1 MIDFKALFRQAIE
14 AKASDIHLQGGHAPI
29 LRVHGSLVRAGK
41 EAGLRCMVIA
51 RRTRAEAVEAAERFR
66 ASAPVDYLV
75 SQANYVDR
83 SDSQMIRDAYARASD
98 EWPAPWLWTGAV
110 RTHGMLEISNISRE
124 VRPSLRGTFGSYIL
138 LYPVTEVQFEWEQ
151 EAKRWYGKEVEITG
165 VFGQGADQ
173 STMQVYYNLVF
184 WAYLGPPDKELP
196 KDVKSQL
203 VSLEELLSRPGKY
216 DNKVVHVVGKFR
228 GQNLYGDLPAR
239 SQRNSGDWVIKDDLY
254 AVWVSGRKPKGPG
267 WELDASLKR
276 DTGKW
281 IEVVGR
287 PETRN
292 GVTYIKAM
300 QVRITDPPRPTAD
313 AAPPPPPPERPKVPP
328 VVVFALP
335 LDGEGDVPSDSRFV
349 VQFNKDMDEATFKDH
364 VMLRYV
370 GPVLPGDR
378 EFDGVKL
385 SYDQGRRA
393 LTVDPGDVLRPG
405 RQIELM
411 LLPGIS
417 DLDGLTLV
425 ARPGKQFDGAADVLR
440 FRVGT

>member
-1 MIDFKALFRQAIE
+1 MVALIHAVGDHRCRRGPGPARRPHCAGPGRPRPQPLRSALRHAGGRVAVRPGAEPDGVQQPVGAHERPARDLDRDPGAPHLRAHRLHDQHRPAAAGARDRGGVRVGRHEVPGPGDPDHRARAGAAGQRRRSHPGPRRHHVLAVPGPAGGDQRPAQVRRGQPGGPGEPSRQAGR
-14 AKASDIHLQGGHAPI
+14 SD
-29 LRVHGSLVRAGK
+29 RAG
-41 EAGLRCMVIA
+41 G
-51 RRTRAEAVEAAERFR
+51 
-66 ASAPVDYLV
+66 
-75 SQANYVDR
+75 
-83 SDSQMIRDAYARASD
+83 
-98 EWPAPWLWTGAV
+98 
-110 RTHGMLEISNISRE
+110 RE
-124 VRPSLRGTFGSYIL
+124 VPRP
-138 LYPVTEVQFEWEQ
+138 
-151 EAKRWYGKEVEITG
+151 
-165 VFGQGADQ
+165 
-173 STMQVYYNLVF
+173 
-184 WAYLGPPDKELP
+184 
-196 KDVKSQL
+196 
-203 VSLEELLSRPGKY
+203 
-216 DNKVVHVVGKFR
+216 
-228 GQNLYGDLPAR
+228 PAR
-239 SQRNSGDWVIKDDLY
+239 SERASSDWVIKDDLY